1 MARRVTLPGNRGA
14 VYATDMPVTAETF
27 RRLALE
33 DDDQKWELVCGR
45 LIQRPAMS
53 FPHNSLSFELAYD
66 LRNQLDRALFHVRSQ
81 AGHVQT
87 PAGGYRIPDVA
98 VILVASAARYRGTK
112 LLEEYGEPLPFV
124 AEVWSPSTGDFNVET
139 KFPEYRARG
148 DAVIWRIHPFERTV
162 TAWVRRA
169 DGGYDERALPLGRV
183 AIESLS
189 GVTIDLE
196 ALFEFV

>member
-1 MARRVTLPGNRGA
+1 
-14 VYATDMPVTAETF
+14 MPVTAETF
-27 RRLALE
+27 RRLVLE

-45 LIQRPAMS
+45 LVQRPAMTM
-53 FPHNSLSFELAYD
+53 PHNDAAYELT
-66 LRNQLDRALFHVRSQ
+66 LQLGMQLDRRRYRVRSQ
-81 AGHVQT
+81 AGHVR
-87 PAGGYRIPDVA
+87 PAAGGYRIPDVA
-98 VILVASAARYRGTK
+98 VIPVAMAAQFRGTK
-112 LLEEYGEPLPFV
+112 VLEEYAEPLPFV

-183 AIESLS
+183 AIESLP
-189 GVTIDLE
+189 GVPIDLE
-196 ALFEFV
+196 LLFEFV